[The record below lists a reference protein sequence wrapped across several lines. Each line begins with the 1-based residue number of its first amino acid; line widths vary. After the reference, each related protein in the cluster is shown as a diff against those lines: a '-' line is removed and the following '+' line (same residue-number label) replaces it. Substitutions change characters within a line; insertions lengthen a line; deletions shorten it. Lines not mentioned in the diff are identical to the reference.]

1 MSYVVGFDDAVFE
14 IGVCWY
20 RSQ

>member
-1 MSYVVGFDDAVFE
+1 MSYVVRFGDAVFE